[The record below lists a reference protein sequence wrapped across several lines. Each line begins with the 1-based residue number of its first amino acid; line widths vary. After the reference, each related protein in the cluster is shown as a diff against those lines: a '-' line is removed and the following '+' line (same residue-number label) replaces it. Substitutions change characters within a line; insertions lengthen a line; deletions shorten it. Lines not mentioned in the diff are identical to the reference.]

1 MGELIKPENLGTY
14 IRGLERRIQAL
25 ETSRR
30 PSQTF
35 VDVIPADPVSTTSA
49 VFVTL
54 FRIRID
60 VLVAPVLEV
69 TLPAYTDGVTQAV
82 WRLQTNNIA
91 GSPVSAD
98 VPFAGALA
106 SYTTTLT
113 FAEGAIGGIGSNGVT
128 VNVQAKRT
136 SGSDDVYL
144 YYPTIAMLDYGLTTI
159 DVA

>member
-35 VDVIPADPVSTTSA
+35 VDVIPADPAGT
-49 VFVTL
+49 FDEDYVTL
-54 FRIRID
+54 FRIRLD

-69 TLPAYTDGVTQAV
+69 TLAAYADGVTQGV

-98 VPFAGALA
+98 VPFAGAA
-106 SYTTTLT
+106 AFYTTTLT
-113 FAEGAIGGIGSNGVT
+113 FSEGAIGGVGFIGGT

-136 SGSDDVYL
+136 SGGGGVYL
-144 YYPTIAMLDYGLTTI
+144 YYPNVAMLDYGLTTV

>member
-35 VDVIPADPVSTTSA
+35 VDVIPADPAGT
-49 VFVTL
+49 FDEDYVTL

-69 TLPAYTDGVTQAV
+69 TLAAFADGVTQGV
-82 WRLQTNNIA
+82 WRLQTNTLS
-91 GSPVSAD
+91 GLPVSAET
-98 VPFAGALA
+98 PFAGAVA
-106 SYTTTLT
+106 NYTTTLT
-113 FAEGAIGGIGSNGVT
+113 FSEGSIGTITGLL

-136 SGSDDVYL
+136 SGGGGVYL

>member
-1 MGELIKPENLGTY
+1 MGDFLRSEDLGSY
-14 IRGLERRIQAL
+14 LRDMERRVLAL

-35 VDVIPADPVSTTSA
+35 CDVIPVDPVSTTSA

-54 FRIRID
+54 FQIRID

-69 TLPAYTDGVTQAV
+69 TLPAYTDGVTQGV
-82 WRLQTNNIA
+82 WRLQNNNIA

-98 VPFAGALA
+98 VPFAGAPAL
-106 SYTTTLT
+106 YTTTLT
-113 FAEGAIGGIGSNGVT
+113 YSEGAIGGIGSNGIT

-136 SGSDDVYL
+136 TGSDDVYL
-144 YYPTIAMLDYGLTTI
+144 YYPTIAMLDYGLQTT
-159 DVA
+159 D